1 MMSNSQM
8 RSLVTNQ
15 RYISILD
22 EIKKSGGKVDS
33 GEPNDSVLL
42 IDGLNT
48 FIRVF
53 SAIPTTNEDG
63 VHIGGIVGFLRSIGY
78 TINMV
83 RPTRTIIVFDG
94 KGGSNRRRKIFPQ
107 YKMGRKMSHRLNR
120 THDFLTRDEEKKMMV
135 FQLNRIVEYLE
146 CLPLTIIN
154 MDNIEADD
162 VIGYCAKHIFKDS
175 KSTIMSTD
183 KDFLQLVDENIR
195 VYSPTKKKM
204 YDEEKVLEEYG
215 VSSHNFLLYRMLD
228 GDVSDSI
235 PGIKGAGIKTLLKLF
250 PWLGTS
256 HKYTIEDV
264 IKSSMTK
271 KKQYRLC
278 EEITKSS
285 NQLFLN
291 KKLMDLDDVNISGN
305 SKLKIQ
311 NITSNPIQ
319 RMIKHKFQKMFLEDK
334 MYTALPNLN
343 SWLHTTFNRLNFMAE
358 KTHGT

>member
-1 MMSNSQM
+1 M
-8 RSLVTNQ
+8 RLSVTNA
-15 RYISILD
+15 RHLSIFE

-120 THDFLTRDEEKKMMV
+120 THDFLTRDEEKKMMI
-135 FQLNRIVEYLE
+135 FQLNRIVQYLE
-146 CLPLTIIN
+146 CLPLTLIN

-162 VIGYCAKHIFKDS
+162 VIGYCAKHIFKGS
-175 KSTIMSTD
+175 NSTIMSTD
-183 KDFLQLVDENIR
+183 KDFLQLIDENIR

-204 YDEEKVLEEYG
+204 YDEEKVVEEYG
-215 VSSHNFLLYRMLD
+215 ISSHNFLLYRMLD

-235 PGIKGAGIKTLLKLF
+235 PGVKGVGLKSVIKHF
-250 PWLGTS
+250 PFLETS
-256 HKYTIEDV
+256 HKHTLDDVLKSASVQKDTYKLCEDV
-264 IKSSMTK
+264 
-271 KKQYRLC
+271 
-278 EEITKSS
+278 S
-285 NQLFLN
+285 NSQDQMLLN
-291 KKLMDLDDVNISGN
+291 KKLMDLDDVNISGH

-311 NITSNPIQ
+311 NITSNSIQ
-319 RMIKHKFQKMFLEDK
+319 RLIKHKFQKMFLEDK
-334 MYTALPNLN
+334 LYTALPNLN
-343 SWLHTTFNRLNFMAE
+343 SWLHTTFNRLNHMAE
-358 KTHGT
+358 KTHG

>member
-1 MMSNSQM
+1 M
-8 RSLVTNQ
+8 RLSVINQ
-15 RYISILD
+15 KHLSILE

-107 YKMGRKMSHRLNR
+107 YKMGRKMSYRLNR
-120 THDFLTRDEEKKMMV
+120 ANNYLTREEEKKMMV
-135 FQLNRIVEYLE
+135 FQLNRIVQYLE

-183 KDFLQLVDENIR
+183 KDFLQLVDENIK

-204 YDEEKVLEEYG
+204 YDEEKVVEEYG
-215 VSSHNFLLYRMLD
+215 ISSHNFLLYRMLD

-235 PGIKGAGIKTLLKLF
+235 PGVKGVGLKSLIKHF
-250 PWLGTS
+250 PFLETS
-256 HKYTIEDV
+256 HKHTIED
-264 IKSSMTK
+264 ILKSASTQK
-271 KKQYRLC
+271 ATYKLC
-278 EEITKSS
+278 EDIS
-285 NQLFLN
+285 NSQDKLLLN
-291 KKLMDLDDVNISGN
+291 KKLMDLDDVNISGS

-319 RMIKHKFQKMFLEDK
+319 RIIKHKFQKMFLEDK

-343 SWLHTTFNRLNFMAE
+343 SWLHTTFNRLNHMAE
-358 KTHGT
+358 KTNG

>member
-1 MMSNSQM
+1 M
-8 RSLVTNQ
+8 RLSVINQ
-15 RYISILD
+15 KHLSILE

-120 THDFLTRDEEKKMMV
+120 THDFLTREEEKKMMV
-135 FQLNRIVEYLE
+135 FQLNRIVQYLE

-183 KDFLQLVDENIR
+183 KDFLQLVDENIK

-204 YDEEKVLEEYG
+204 YDEEKVVEEYG
-215 VSSHNFLLYRMLD
+215 ISSHNFLLYRMLD

-235 PGIKGAGIKTLLKLF
+235 PGVKGVGLKSLIKHF
-250 PWLGTS
+250 PFLETS
-256 HKYTIEDV
+256 HKHTIED
-264 IKSSMTK
+264 ILKSASTQK
-271 KKQYRLC
+271 ATYKLC
-278 EEITKSS
+278 EDIS
-285 NQLFLN
+285 NSQDKLLLN
-291 KKLMDLDDVNISGN
+291 KKLMDLDDVNISGS

-319 RMIKHKFQKMFLEDK
+319 RIIKHKFQKMFLEDK

-343 SWLHTTFNRLNFMAE
+343 SWLHTTFNRLNHMAE
-358 KTHGT
+358 KTNG

>member
-1 MMSNSQM
+1 M
-8 RSLVTNQ
+8 TNA
-15 RYISILD
+15 RHLSILE

-120 THDFLTRDEEKKMMV
+120 THDFLTRKEEKKMMI

-146 CLPLTIIN
+146 CLPVTLIN
-154 MDNIEADD
+154 MDGIEADD
-162 VIGYCAKHIFKDS
+162 VIGYCAKHIFDK

-183 KDFLQLVDENIR
+183 KDFLQLIDENIR

-204 YDEEKVLEEYG
+204 YDEEKIVEEYG
-215 VSSHNFLLYRMLD
+215 ISSHNFLLYRMLD

-235 PGIKGAGIKTLLKLF
+235 PGVKGVGLKSLLKYF
-250 PWLGTS
+250 PFLENS
-256 HKYTIEDV
+256 HKYTIQDI
-264 IKSSMTK
+264 IKSAGAK
-271 KKQYRLC
+271 KDIYKLC
-278 EEITKSS
+278 EEITKSGD
-285 NQLFLN
+285 QMLLN
-291 KKLMDLDDVNISGN
+291 EKLMDLDNVNISGS

-311 NITSNPIQ
+311 SITSNPIQ
-319 RMIKHKFQKMFLEDK
+319 RMIKHKFQRMFLEDK
-334 MYTALPNLN
+334 LYTALPNLN
-343 SWLHTTFNRLNFMAE
+343 SWLHTTFNRMNFMAE
-358 KTHGT
+358 KTHE

>member
-1 MMSNSQM
+1 M
-8 RSLVTNQ
+8 RLSVTNA
-15 RYISILD
+15 RHLSIFE

-120 THDFLTRDEEKKMMV
+120 THDFLTREEEKKMMI

-146 CLPLTIIN
+146 CLPVTLIN
-154 MDNIEADD
+154 MDGIEADD
-162 VIGYCAKHIFKDS
+162 VIGYCAKHIFDN

-183 KDFLQLVDENIR
+183 KDFLQLIDENIR

-204 YDEEKVLEEYG
+204 YDEEKVVEEYG
-215 VSSHNFLLYRMLD
+215 ISSHNFLLYRMLD

-235 PGIKGAGIKTLLKLF
+235 PGIKGVGLKSLLKYF
-250 PWLGTS
+250 PFLENS
-256 HKYTIEDV
+256 HKYTIQDV
-264 IKSSMTK
+264 IKSAKAK
-271 KKQYRLC
+271 KDIYKLC
-278 EEITKSS
+278 EEITKSGDK
-285 NQLFLN
+285 LVLN
-291 KKLMDLDDVNISGN
+291 EKLMDLDNVNISGS
-305 SKLKIQ
+305 SKLKIHS
-311 NITSNPIQ
+311 ITSNPIQ

-334 MYTALPNLN
+334 LYTALPNLN
-343 SWLHTTFNRLNFMAE
+343 SWLHTTFNRMNFMAE
-358 KTHGT
+358 KTHE

>member
-1 MMSNSQM
+1 
-8 RSLVTNQ
+8 VINQ
-15 RYISILD
+15 KHLSILE

-120 THDFLTRDEEKKMMV
+120 AHDFLTREEEKKMMI
-135 FQLNRIVEYLE
+135 FQLNRCVEYLE

-162 VIGYCAKHIFKDS
+162 VIGYCAKHIFDK

-183 KDFLQLVDENIR
+183 KDFLQLIDENIR

-204 YDEEKVLEEYG
+204 YDEEKIVEEYG
-215 VSSHNFLLYRMLD
+215 ISSHNFLLYRMLD

-235 PGIKGAGIKTLLKLF
+235 PGVKGVGLKSILKYF
-250 PWLGTS
+250 PFLETS
-256 HKYTIEDV
+256 HKYTIQDV
-264 IKSSMTK
+264 IKSARTK
-271 KKQYRLC
+271 KDMYKLC
-278 EEITKSS
+278 EEITKSAD
-285 NQLFLN
+285 QMALN
-291 KKLMDLDDVNISGN
+291 EKLMDLDNVNISGS

-311 NITSNPIQ
+311 TITSKPIQ

-334 MYTALPNLN
+334 LYTALPNLN
-343 SWLHTTFNRLNFMAE
+343 SWLHTTFNRMNFMAE
-358 KTHGT
+358 KTHE

>member
-1 MMSNSQM
+1 M
-8 RSLVTNQ
+8 TNA
-15 RYISILD
+15 RHLSILE

-78 TINMV
+78 AINMV

-94 KGGSNRRRKIFPQ
+94 KGGSTRRRKIFPQ

-120 THDFLTRDEEKKMMV
+120 THDFLTREEEKKMMV

-146 CLPLTIIN
+146 CLPLTIIT

-162 VIGYCAKHIFKDS
+162 VIGYCAKHIFDN

-183 KDFLQLVDENIR
+183 KDFLQLIDENIR

-204 YDEEKVLEEYG
+204 YDEEKIVEEYG
-215 VSSHNFLLYRMLD
+215 ISSQNFLLYRMLD

-235 PGIKGAGIKTLLKLF
+235 PGVKGVGLKSLLKYF
-250 PWLGTS
+250 PFLENS
-256 HKYTIEDV
+256 HKYTIEDI
-264 IKSSMTK
+264 IKSARAK
-271 KKQYRLC
+271 KDIYKLC
-278 EEITKSS
+278 EEITKSGD
-285 NQLFLN
+285 QMVLN
-291 KKLMDLDDVNISGN
+291 EKLMDLDNVNISGS

-311 NITSNPIQ
+311 TITSNPIQ

-334 MYTALPNLN
+334 LYTALPNLN
-343 SWLHTTFNRLNFMAE
+343 SWLHTTFNRMNFMAE
-358 KTHGT
+358 KTHE